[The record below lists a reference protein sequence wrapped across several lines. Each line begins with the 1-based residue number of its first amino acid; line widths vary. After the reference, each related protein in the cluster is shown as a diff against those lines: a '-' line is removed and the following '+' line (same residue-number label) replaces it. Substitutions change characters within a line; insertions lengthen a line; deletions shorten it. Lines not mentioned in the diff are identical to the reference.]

1 MSKGESLM
9 EILTM
14 VILSLAAFLIL
25 LGIIY
30 VIVITAVDNS
40 ELSKNVKKL
49 LTYYEDQNKKQQAQE
64 KKHNNL

>member
-1 MSKGESLM
+1 M